1 MRFREWIKVIEDFR
15 SRGIRVIHTSSL
27 EAVTNM
33 KKKSLT
39 VALTRLEKT
48 GLISRVSRGWICIQP
63 CEIWEIVRVVYPS
76 SYISLEWALHY
87 HEILDQEI
95 HVITIVWLGKPK
107 VVKNRYYIFE
117 IHRIKPQ
124 LHFGYNDK
132 MIAEP
137 EKALLDTL
145 YIRGELPSELNLE
158 SLNPNKLYTYA
169 EKYPKTIQ
177 KYISRNIL
185 PEIDGLQ
192 VS

>member
-48 GLISRVSRGWICIQP
+48 GLIRRVSRGWICIQP

-87 HEILDQEI
+87 HEILNQEI
-95 HVITIVWLGKPK
+95 HIITMIWLGKPK
-107 VVKNRYYIFE
+107 VVKNRYYTFE

-124 LHFGYNDK
+124 LHFGYDDN

-145 YIRGELPSELNLE
+145 YLRKKLSDELNLE
-158 SLNPNKLYTYA
+158 TINSQKLSNYA
-169 EKYPKTIQ
+169 EKYPKTIRR
-177 KYISRNIL
+177 YIYKNIL
-185 PEIDGLQ
+185 PKIG
-192 VS
+192 